1 MNAAPL
7 APHHAGHYRSQ
18 ADTFRQM
25 AEIEPLAEV
34 RELLLNIAEQ
44 YDKLADHLSR
54 TRWQRLAGSGETS
67 WTSRREG

>member
-1 MNAAPL
+1 MNAAPPP
-7 APHHAGHYRSQ
+7 PHHAGHYRSQ

-25 AEIEPLAEV
+25 AEIEPIAEV

-54 TRWQRLAGSGETS
+54 KH
-67 WTSRREG
+67 